1 MGAGKRHGEGDFFFG
16 FQLGGYDRPY
26 FAGLHESYLAA
37 EVIRK
42 GNGLT
47 IIVEHHVISDP
58 ALPLTPVYTEKGMV
72 YRQWAATSF

>member
-1 MGAGKRHGEGDFFFG
+1 
-16 FQLGGYDRPY
+16 
-26 FAGLHESYLAA
+26 LHESYLAA